1 MPETPPGQAERNEEV
16 PPMHRILAAVAAGSA
31 FWLAANAGYAGTPS
45 STGLFEEKVQP
56 IFDDRCVLCHMAGAE
71 NAGLALEAGR
81 SLTALVGVQST
92 ESKLLRISP
101 GEPDKSYLIQKLK
114 GTQLNVGG
122 QGKQMPLDMGQLSPD
137 EIAAIE
143 AWIRSLPK
151 S

>member
-1 MPETPPGQAERNEEV
+1 
-16 PPMHRILAAVAAGSA
+16 
-31 FWLAANAGYAGTPS
+31 
-45 STGLFEEKVQP
+45 
-56 IFDDRCVLCHMAGAE
+56 MAGAE

-122 QGKQMPLDMGQLSPD
+122 QGKQMPLDMGSTFP
-137 EIAAIE
+137 
-143 AWIRSLPK
+143 
-151 S
+151 